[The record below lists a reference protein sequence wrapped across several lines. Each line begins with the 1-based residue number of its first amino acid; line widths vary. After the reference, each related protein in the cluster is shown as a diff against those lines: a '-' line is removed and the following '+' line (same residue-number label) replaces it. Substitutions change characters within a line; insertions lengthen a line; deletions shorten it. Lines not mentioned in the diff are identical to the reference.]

1 MTVYGF
7 VLLVHSY
14 LRWLIVFAAI
24 LVLARA
30 FTGKSRGREWSEKD
44 ERGHAAL
51 VGLTNVQFL
60 LGLLLYL
67 VLSPITS
74 AFFSGMPGSMKD
86 TVLRFFGVEHVIAM
100 LASIALLHIGR
111 ARSKRA
117 STGTRRHS
125 IVWRWTLA
133 SSVLLLA
140 GIPWPF
146 LKSGRPLLR
155 GLSASDAAAPTAPA
169 PAMAIAGATAAAC
182 PASYQSRCS
191 ACHGGEGR
199 GDGPA
204 AASLDPRPRDF
215 ADSTWA
221 RGRTDAEIAGVIRDG
236 GAAHG
241 LSAVMPGQADL
252 GAAEIDSLVACVRSL
267 QKR

>member
-14 LRWLIVFAAI
+14 LRWAILVAAI

-30 FTGKSRGREWSEKD
+30 FTGKSRGREWTEKD

-86 TVLRFFGVEHVIAM
+86 SVLRFFGVEHVLAM

-117 STGTRRHS
+117 STGSQRHS
-125 IVWRWTLA
+125 VVWRWTLA

-155 GLSASDAAAPTAPA
+155 GLSASAVAAPA
-169 PAMAIAGATAAAC
+169 PSAASASAAAC
-182 PASYQSRCS
+182 PPSYQSRCA
-191 ACHGGEGR
+191 ACHGGQGR

-241 LSAVMPGQADL
+241 LSAVMPPHADL
-252 GAAEIDSLVACVRSL
+252 GPAEIDSLVACVRTL